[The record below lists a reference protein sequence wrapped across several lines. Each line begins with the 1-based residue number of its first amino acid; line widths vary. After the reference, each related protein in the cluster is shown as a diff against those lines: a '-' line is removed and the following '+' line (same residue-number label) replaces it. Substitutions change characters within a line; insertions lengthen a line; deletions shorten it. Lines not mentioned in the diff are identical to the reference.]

1 MVLQKEFT
9 PQEKEQLKKL
19 FETMVMED
27 AMIVY
32 GGKSIAEIYGDLG
45 IDLGKWGLMWA
56 EWMTEIHLVRAIELM
71 QAGTFDEIAI
81 QVNKEIEE
89 FLEILEKNWSEKYPR
104 PTNGNYL
111 ELVQYEEEAR
121 MYPENYLM
129 HEESDRLFRVR

>member
-1 MVLQKEFT
+1 
-9 PQEKEQLKKL
+9 
-19 FETMVMED
+19 
-27 AMIVY
+27 
-32 GGKSIAEIYGDLG
+32 
-45 IDLGKWGLMWA
+45 
-56 EWMTEIHLVRAIELM
+56 M

-89 FLEILEKNWSEKYPR
+89 FLEILEKNWREKYPR